1 VIEDDQGNRDAMQTL
16 LTDAGYQVKAY
27 ASALAF
33 LESHRPEDRGCV
45 ITDVR
50 MPGMN
55 GLEMLASLVTAG
67 SKLPAIIITGQ
78 GDIAMAV
85 QAIRAGAA
93 DFIEKPVDPDVLL
106 ASIRRALQQ
115 TSDPAERSA
124 VQAAAAMRI
133 AALTKREREVMALV
147 VAGHSN
153 KEISARLGINQRTVE
168 THRAAVMTKLGVRS
182 VSDLVRLA
190 IAAVGNEMAPA

>member
-1 VIEDDQGNRDAMQTL
+1 VVEDDQDNREAMQIL
-16 LTDAGYQVKAY
+16 LSNAGYQVKAY

-33 LESHRPEDRGCV
+33 LESQRPEDRGCV

-55 GLEMLASLVTAG
+55 GLEMLATLVTAG

-93 DFIEKPVDPDVLL
+93 DFLEKPFDSEALL
-106 ASIRRALQQ
+106 TSVRRALQQ
-115 TSDPAERSA
+115 TSIPAERSA
-124 VQAAAAMRI
+124 ARAAAAMRV
-133 AALTKREREVMALV
+133 AGLTKREREVMALV

-153 KEISARLGINQRTVE
+153 KDMAARLGINQRTIE
-168 THRAAVMTKLGVRS
+168 THRAAVMSKLGVRS
-182 VSDLVRLA
+182 LSDLVRLA
-190 IAAVGNEMAPA
+190 IAAEGGDMPPA